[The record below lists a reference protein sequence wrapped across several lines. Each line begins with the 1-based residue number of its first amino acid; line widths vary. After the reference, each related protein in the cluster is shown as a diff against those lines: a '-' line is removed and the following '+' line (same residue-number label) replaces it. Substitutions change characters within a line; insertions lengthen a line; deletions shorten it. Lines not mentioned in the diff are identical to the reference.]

1 MSEAAREVNRSRIR
15 VKAMLIAPNPEG
27 TAHAVSVSGPSLE
40 NPEGF
45 HRLIGG
51 SVELGETHRECIIR
65 EVDEELG
72 ARIDDL
78 RFLGV
83 VENIFRYEGE
93 LGHEIVFVWTGLL
106 DPPPALEGATMTEI
120 DGSVLPVVWRRFG
133 GGEDVV
139 PLYPAR
145 AEDLFTAEAPG
156 R

>member
-1 MSEAAREVNRSRIR
+1 M
-15 VKAMLIAPNPEG
+15 
-27 TAHAVSVSGPSLE
+27 
-40 NPEGF
+40 
-45 HRLIGG
+45 
-51 SVELGETHRECIIR
+51 
-65 EVDEELG
+65 DEELC

-120 DGSVLPVVWRRFG
+120 DGTVLPVVWRRFG